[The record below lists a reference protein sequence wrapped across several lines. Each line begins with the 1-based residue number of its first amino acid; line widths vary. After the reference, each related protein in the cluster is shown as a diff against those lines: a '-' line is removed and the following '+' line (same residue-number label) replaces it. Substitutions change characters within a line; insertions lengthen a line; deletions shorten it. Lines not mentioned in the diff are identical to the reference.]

1 MEIRNLPSFERKG
14 LMPIMSSPSKRLES
28 LAGSRSETMRRST
41 AQGRDDFAQSF
52 KVVSTNDQQ
61 EQIILTMGMIARYIR
76 RFDLE
81 TGKRYCDNTEETALL
96 LLTKAL
102 KKLKLLILNGLPT
115 TIITNFPYKVPH
127 ESTQRVS

>member
-1 MEIRNLPSFERKG
+1 MG
-14 LMPIMSSPSKRLES
+14 SPTKRLDSAVHSESES
-28 LAGSRSETMRRST
+28 LRRST
-41 AQGRDDFAQSF
+41 IQVRDDFSQSF

-102 KKLKLLILNGLPT
+102 KKLKLLILNALPT
-115 TIITNFPYKVPH
+115 TIMPNFPYKVPH
-127 ESTQRVS
+127 ESTQRVSFYNSH